1 MQQCV
6 PEVTTQQ
13 IVDEAFPYLG
23 RGSYFQTTAYNT
35 HLFISE
41 SDNYDLFHH
50 FELFDRKILW
60 INQIQQEVG
69 GELRTVMPRTI
80 FQCNPDNFDGHIVA
94 HRLASI
100 LCYATHSTFIN
111 PKLWVGIA
119 HPAPST
125 SQPAEQYVSM
135 HYGHDQID
143 MAIQRLDIGS
153 FTEKRWAAIAH
164 YRQAT
169 LAETPYYRALS
180 YWKII
185 ELYFDN
191 VNTTMNTYINDLY
204 ASRPDI
210 FHELGAFRGTASRKL
225 RSIRHA
231 SAHFML
237 DGDTTI
243 QDPDNP
249 DVYNKVSDGLFALR
263 RLAEG
268 LIDRT
273 TGW

>member
-1 MQQCV
+1 MQQGV
-6 PEVTTQQ
+6 PQVTAQQ

-23 RGSYFQTTAYNT
+23 RGSYFQTTAYDT
-35 HLFISE
+35 YLFISD
-41 SDNYDLFHH
+41 SNQYDTFHH
-50 FELFDRKILW
+50 FELFDRRILW
-60 INQIQQEVG
+60 INQVQQEVM
-69 GELRTVMPRTI
+69 GEVKTVMPRTI
-80 FQCNPDNFDGHIVA
+80 FQCDQNNFDGHIVA
-94 HRLASI
+94 HRLASV
-100 LCYATHSTFIN
+100 LCYVTHGTFIN

-125 SQPAEQYVSM
+125 SQPAEKYVSM

-143 MAIQRLDIGS
+143 MAIEQLGIEA
-153 FTEKRWAAIAH
+153 FTDKRWAALAH
-164 YRQAT
+164 YRQAI
-169 LAETPYYRALS
+169 LAETPYYRVLS

-185 ELYFDN
+185 ELYFGN
-191 VNTTMNTYINDLY
+191 VNTAMNRYINDLY

-210 FHELGAFRGTASRKL
+210 FSALGTFTVTASRKL
-225 RSIRHA
+225 RNIRHT

-237 DGDTTI
+237 EGDTTI

-249 DVYNKVSDGLFALR
+249 DVYNKVSEALFALR

-268 LIDRT
+268 LIDRD